1 MSEAPDR
8 TVSQLTTT
16 ELLKLMK
23 DANNQQTSEIRQ
35 ELVSKIQQVSET
47 AAETNKKVQ
56 QLEAKVQKLDRK
68 IRRNNIVVFGLHI
81 ENKSNLLEETTTK
94 LGNILEVGIAKADI
108 SNIYF
113 IKQESECPPIILEF
127 VSFLKKQ
134 ESFKNVSKLK
144 GSGIVRHLKQ
154 ARKQQL
160 PAKIRGNH
168 LEIENHLYNAEELEN
183 LQQLADKDS
192 EESPDEEVPGQSG
205 TTESK
210 TIIQKRKRACKPF
223 YYFNTLTNKTS
234 ASSCKST
241 TQMGVKLSKLAE
253 IYGAVIVRATV
264 HRKSRYIQRKGQEI
278 DKNLDNTGD
287 LDNTASSGLFTGGR
301 WVLYYDTDSIMRF
314 YTETGT
320 SSWWISCSNLL
331 QNKLDDQ
338 LIYLQSFIKKRTF
351 CPDTKI
357 SALKGS
363 FRSRKFAEALVKQ
376 DQYLT
381 LFIIVVIL
389 GIKILALASSKR
401 SLLRLWHKTKGP
413 ATKVKNGVNST
424 LLNMVHFLL
433 TNQFM
438 KLLGKLHQPNQLILR
453 NENI

>member
-35 ELVSKIQQVSET
+35 ELVSKIQQVSEI

-144 GSGIVRHLKQ
+144 GSGIGISNDLSYEDRQTQKILVRHLKQ

-168 LEIENHLYNAEELEN
+168 LEIEKHLYNAEELEN

-210 TIIQKRKRACKPF
+210 TIIQKRKRCKIQYSP
-223 YYFNTLTNKTS
+223 KT
-234 ASSCKST
+234 
-241 TQMGVKLSKLAE
+241 
-253 IYGAVIVRATV
+253 R
-264 HRKSRYIQRKGQEI
+264 
-278 DKNLDNTGD
+278 
-287 LDNTASSGLFTGGR
+287 SG
-301 WVLYYDTDSIMRF
+301 
-314 YTETGT
+314 
-320 SSWWISCSNLL
+320 
-331 QNKLDDQ
+331 
-338 LIYLQSFIKKRTF
+338 
-351 CPDTKI
+351 KI
-357 SALKGS
+357 
-363 FRSRKFAEALVKQ
+363 RC
-376 DQYLT
+376 
-381 LFIIVVIL
+381 
-389 GIKILALASSKR
+389 
-401 SLLRLWHKTKGP
+401 
-413 ATKVKNGVNST
+413 N
-424 LLNMVHFLL
+424 
-433 TNQFM
+433 
-438 KLLGKLHQPNQLILR
+438 
-453 NENI
+453 